1 MLEFLSYVAARVI
14 AGVMTALIL
23 AVIFNHQ
30 CNKAVQFTG
39 AATAGDLFVINSPR
53 ESSWISTVSDV
64 ASTWLWEHS
73 DLIPLMAGEVAVAA
87 VIVAV
92 FVWRERRKTQRADAE
107 TMRRIGAMEFN
118 DRREE
123 D

>member
-1 MLEFLSYVAARVI
+1 MQLVS
-14 AGVMTALIL
+14 
-23 AVIFNHQ
+23 
-30 CNKAVQFTG
+30 VQFTG
-39 AATAGDLFVINSPR
+39 AATASVIGKVHHEQADLVLIINPPK
-53 ESSWISTVSDV
+53 EPSWISVLLNA

-73 DLIPLMAGEVAVAA
+73 DLILLLLGEVLLAA

-92 FVWRERRKTQRADAE
+92 FDWREHRQAQRADAE

-118 DRREE
+118 HRREE

>member
-1 MLEFLSYVAARVI
+1 
-14 AGVMTALIL
+14 MT
-23 AVIFNHQ
+23 
-30 CNKAVQFTG
+30 
-39 AATAGDLFVINSPR
+39 GDLFVINSPR

-73 DLIPLMAGEVAVAA
+73 DLIPLMAGEVVVTA

-92 FVWRERRKTQRADAE
+92 FVWRERRKAQRADAE
-107 TMRRIGAMEFN
+107 TMSRIGAMEFN
-118 DRREE
+118 HRREE

>member
-1 MLEFLSYVAARVI
+1 
-14 AGVMTALIL
+14 MT
-23 AVIFNHQ
+23 
-30 CNKAVQFTG
+30 
-39 AATAGDLFVINSPR
+39 GDLFVINSPR

-73 DLIPLMAGEVAVAA
+73 DIIQLFLGETVLAA
-87 VIVAV
+87 VILAV
-92 FVWRERRKTQRADAE
+92 FVWRERRKAQRADAE

-118 DRREE
+118 HRPEE

>member
-1 MLEFLSYVAARVI
+1 M
-14 AGVMTALIL
+14 
-23 AVIFNHQ
+23 N
-30 CNKAVQFTG
+30 
-39 AATAGDLFVINSPR
+39 GDLFVINSPR
-53 ESSWISTVSDV
+53 EPSWISTASEA

-92 FVWRERRKTQRADAE
+92 FVWRERCQAQRTDAE
-107 TMRRIGAMEFN
+107 TMRGIGTREFN
-118 DRREE
+118 HRRDE

>member
-1 MLEFLSYVAARVI
+1 MPS
-14 AGVMTALIL
+14 
-23 AVIFNHQ
+23 
-30 CNKAVQFTG
+30 
-39 AATAGDLFVINSPR
+39 GDVYIINPPKDP
-53 ESSWISTVSDV
+53 SWISVVSQW

-73 DLIPLMAGEVAVAA
+73 DIIPLFLRETLLAA

-92 FVWRERRKTQRADAE
+92 FVWRERRKAQRADAE

>member
-1 MLEFLSYVAARVI
+1 
-14 AGVMTALIL
+14 MTG
-23 AVIFNHQ
+23 N
-30 CNKAVQFTG
+30 
-39 AATAGDLFVINSPR
+39 LFVINPPR
-53 ESSWISTVSDV
+53 ESSWISTASEA

-118 DRREE
+118 HRREE

>member
-1 MLEFLSYVAARVI
+1 
-14 AGVMTALIL
+14 MT
-23 AVIFNHQ
+23 
-30 CNKAVQFTG
+30 
-39 AATAGDLFVINSPR
+39 GDLFVINLPR

-64 ASTWLWEHS
+64 TSTWRWEHS
-73 DLIPLMAGEVAVAA
+73 KIIPLFLGETLLAA

-92 FVWRERRKTQRADAE
+92 FVWRGRLKAQRVDAK

>member
-1 MLEFLSYVAARVI
+1 
-14 AGVMTALIL
+14 MT
-23 AVIFNHQ
+23 
-30 CNKAVQFTG
+30 
-39 AATAGDLFVINSPR
+39 GDLVVINSPR
-53 ESSWISTVSDV
+53 EPSWISTVSV
-64 ASTWLWEHS
+64 AASIWLWEHS
-73 DLIPLMAGEVAVAA
+73 DIIPLFLRETLLAA

-92 FVWRERRKTQRADAE
+92 FVWRERRKAQRADAE

>member
-1 MLEFLSYVAARVI
+1 
-14 AGVMTALIL
+14 MT
-23 AVIFNHQ
+23 
-30 CNKAVQFTG
+30 
-39 AATAGDLFVINSPR
+39 GDLFVINSPR

-73 DLIPLMAGEVAVAA
+73 DLIPLMAGEVVVTA

>member
-1 MLEFLSYVAARVI
+1 
-14 AGVMTALIL
+14 MT
-23 AVIFNHQ
+23 
-30 CNKAVQFTG
+30 
-39 AATAGDLFVINSPR
+39 GDLFVINSPR

-73 DLIPLMAGEVAVAA
+73 KIIPLFLGETLLAA

-92 FVWRERRKTQRADAE
+92 FVWRERRKAQRADAE

>member
-1 MLEFLSYVAARVI
+1 
-14 AGVMTALIL
+14 MT
-23 AVIFNHQ
+23 
-30 CNKAVQFTG
+30 
-39 AATAGDLFVINSPR
+39 GDLVVINSPR
-53 ESSWISTVSDV
+53 EPSWISTVSDA

-73 DLIPLMAGEVAVAA
+73 DLIPLMAGEVVVTA

-92 FVWRERRKTQRADAE
+92 FVWRERRKAQRADAE

-118 DRREE
+118 HRREE